1 MFVVDSDLDAIGI
14 GGATPNSSFDV
25 KINKGVWINTSYS
38 NGVYD
43 GLLVS
48 GDTDVNLLNV
58 RASADKVG
66 ISEPNPQ
73 WTLDVDGDI
82 NFNGDLYQ
90 NDALVTFGSTTIN
103 DNAINRVII
112 GTDTSNTLDALS
124 NVLIDNFP
132 QIGFKNAT
140 TGSNYSTDGTLMYL
154 GNTSVDFL
162 INNVESTGTITLL
175 TNNNSRL
182 QALSNGD
189 IKIYNLGTGTVY
201 SNSGILTNVN
211 PSDKKLKKN
220 IKSINIGLQE
230 ILQLNPISFNYKTDN
245 KSDKSRYGFI
255 AQEVNEIVPEIVDK
269 TSNDYLGIKSDNI
282 IPILTKAI
290 QEQQEMIEE

>member
-1 MFVVDSDLDAIGI
+1 MF
-14 GGATPNSSFDV
+14 
-25 KINKGVWINTSYS
+25 Y
-38 NGVYD
+38 
-43 GLLVS
+43 
-48 GDTDVNLLNV
+48 VNAD
-58 RASADKVG
+58 RDKVG
-66 ISEPNPQ
+66 ISEALPN

-201 SNSGILTNVN
+201 SDSGILTNTN

-230 ILQLNPISFNYKTDN
+230 ILQLNPVSFNYKTDN
-245 KSDKSRYGFI
+245 KSDKSRYGFV

-269 TSNDYLGIKSDNI
+269 TSNGYLGIKSDNI

-290 QEQQEMIEE
+290 QEQQIIIESQDKRIQQLEEMVKQLIEKK